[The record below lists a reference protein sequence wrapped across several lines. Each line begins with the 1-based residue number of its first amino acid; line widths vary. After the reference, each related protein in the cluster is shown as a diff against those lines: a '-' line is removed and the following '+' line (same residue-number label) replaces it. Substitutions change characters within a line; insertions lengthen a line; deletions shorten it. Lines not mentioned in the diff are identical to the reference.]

1 MRARESA
8 PGAGCTPPASA
19 CTRRLT
25 DLAAGAGNSRMTH
38 AIKNTARTRCATPPS
53 GRGLATCAG
62 GAAERSGRSSAPQGE
77 VQEAALPTHP
87 PARAACAHR
96 VSAEFNYVYGRVL
109 TRVLRAVRVMQP
121 LVSSCAV
128 SACEHGDVQDQ
139 DAGGVVP
146 ARTDRAALPAGRILP
161 LLGVSSCALEAMPR
175 SCACSCSVLAEAR
188 RKVNIHLSQQHSSL
202 TPHARR
208 HHLKP

>member
-1 MRARESA
+1 MPLKTRLERGA
-8 PGAGCTPPASA
+8 P
-19 CTRRLT
+19 
-25 DLAAGAGNSRMTH
+25 
-38 AIKNTARTRCATPPS
+38 TPPS

-146 ARTDRAALPAGRILP
+146 ARTDRAALPAGRILS
-161 LLGVSSCALEAMPR
+161 LGVSSCASEAMPR

>member
-1 MRARESA
+1 MTYL
-8 PGAGCTPPASA
+8 P
-19 CTRRLT
+19 
-25 DLAAGAGNSRMTH
+25 AGAGNSR
-38 AIKNTARTRCATPPS
+38 AIRTAKTPDYNKVREAPF
-53 GRGLATCAG
+53 RWAAARRPAPAG
-62 GAAERSGRSSAPQGE
+62 HERSGRLSPWRRCTTSNKQPF
-77 VQEAALPTHP
+77 LPT

-161 LLGVSSCALEAMPR
+161 LLGVSACALEAMPR